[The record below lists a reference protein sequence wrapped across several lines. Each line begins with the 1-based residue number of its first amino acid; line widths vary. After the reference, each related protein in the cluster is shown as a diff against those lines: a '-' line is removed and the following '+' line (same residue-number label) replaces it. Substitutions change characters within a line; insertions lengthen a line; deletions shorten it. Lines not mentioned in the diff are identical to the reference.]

1 MAYSRVKC
9 TFTFTYNIFSIIAIH
24 ISRSIFYLN
33 IQFVLLRLCID
44 DVFQACHLVSK
55 TKLLT
60 NPHPVVAK
68 CNNDQSYWQYC
79 PNVSV
84 FIKIIKNIFKSH
96 QTTFITVLQH
106 QYFLKSQLYCRL
118 VTRISCVNTI
128 SCLCHGTTLAIR
140 GCRQLQEQ

>member
-1 MAYSRVKC
+1 MARSRVKC

-44 DVFQACHLVSK
+44 DVFQARHLVSK
-55 TKLLT
+55 TKLLN

-68 CNNDQSYWQYC
+68 CNNDLFYWQYC

-84 FIKIIKNIFKSH
+84 FIKTIKNIFKPH
-96 QTTFITVLQH
+96 QITFITVLQH
-106 QYFLKSQLYCRL
+106 QYFLKNQLYCRL
-118 VTRISCVNTI
+118 VTRICCVNAI
-128 SCLCHGTTLAIR
+128 SCLCHGTTPAIR
-140 GCRQLQEQ
+140 GCRQLQGQ